1 MPNHKNRIKW
11 DVKIRQSLIRVIAD
25 YVRTESLYSRKR
37 LQRNRHLRKMTRSF
51 LDTAKY
57 YHRSYCD
64 CWDEKEKAIQNQIA
78 FAVTS
83 QSYEKLFK
91 CHRHGA
97 LNKKSYET
105 LLELEG
111 IKLTA

>member
-11 DVKIRQSLIRVIAD
+11 DIKIRQSLIRVVAD
-25 YVRTESLYSRKR
+25 YVRTESLYSRKS
-37 LQRNRHLRKMTRSF
+37 LTQSRNLKEMTKNF
-51 LDTAKY
+51 LDIAKY

-78 FAVTS
+78 FVVTP

-111 IKLTA
+111 IKLCS